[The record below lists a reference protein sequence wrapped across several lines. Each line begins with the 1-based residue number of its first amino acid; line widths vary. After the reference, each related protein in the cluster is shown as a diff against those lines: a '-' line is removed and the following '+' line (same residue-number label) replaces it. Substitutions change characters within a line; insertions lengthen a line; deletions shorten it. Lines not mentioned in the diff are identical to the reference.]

1 MSAALI
7 SELIMTKNSSV
18 YSVFEETVLRAGG
31 RTALIYL
38 GDRYSYSYL
47 KEAAE
52 RLSSGL
58 RRLGIKKKDKFIL
71 YTPNCPQWV
80 VTWLGLQ
87 RIGAIPVPVS
97 PIYTVHDLEYIARD
111 SGAVG
116 ILSADTNFGYAKNLR
131 ERGVLETVIVTNIAD
146 MISWWKRW
154 IGYGFD
160 RIPEGKIDE
169 GAAISFKHLL
179 ESQKDG
185 SPSEECGGYDI
196 LEILYTGGTTKFPK
210 GVPITHEVFLQSFL
224 SQLKVSESLI
234 PLDQNII
241 VQGAPLFHV
250 LGQLFGLG
258 PICLTGATV
267 IIMPRVNLD
276 ALMLYIQRYHAK
288 TLFGV
293 PTLYRM
299 ILEHDRRSFYDL
311 SSLRYCFTGGDVLP
325 LEVLGRWRAAFGT
338 RIFQGYGATETCG
351 GVTMVPVTGDPP
363 EDSVGTVM
371 SEKKIKIVD
380 PETLADQ
387 PLGDIGE
394 LLVSF
399 PAMIDQY
406 WNKPEESEE
415 CFVNLDGSRYYR
427 TGDLMRLD
435 EKGYLYFVDRTA
447 DMIKHKGYRISASE
461 IEAAIKDHPAAI
473 AACVVGVP
481 DSKVGERIKAFV
493 VLKEDARGVTGS
505 ELIAWCKSRLT
516 SYKVPEYIE
525 FRDMLPKS
533 KVGKYLRR
541 ELRREERARTS
552 T

>member
-1 MSAALI
+1 MAMSSSIYAA
-7 SELIMTKNSSV
+7 
-18 YSVFEETVLRAGG
+18 FERTALKSGEH
-31 RTALIYL
+31 TALIYL
-38 GDRYSYSYL
+38 GDRYSYRYL

-58 RRLGIKKKDKFIL
+58 RRLGIKKNDKFII

-97 PIYTVHDLEYIARD
+97 PIYTSHDLEYIARD

-116 ILSADTNFGYAKNLR
+116 ILSADTNFGYAKSLK
-131 ERGVLETVIVTNIAD
+131 ELGVLDTIIVTNIAD
-146 MISWWKRW
+146 MISWWKRL

-160 RIPEGKIDE
+160 RIPDGKLDQE
-169 GAAISFKHLL
+169 SVISFKGLL
-179 ESQKDG
+179 QSPKDG
-185 SPSEECGGYDI
+185 SHAEKCDGDEI

-210 GVPITHEVFLQSFL
+210 GVPISHQVYITSFF
-224 SQLKVSESLI
+224 SQLKVPEPLI

-258 PICLTGATV
+258 PICLTGSTV

-276 ALMLYIQRYHAK
+276 ALMLYVQRYRAK

-325 LEVLGRWRAAFGT
+325 LEVLRRWRDIYGT

-351 GVTMVPVTGDPP
+351 GVTMVPVTGDTP

-371 SEKKIKIVD
+371 PDMNIRIVD
-380 PETLADQ
+380 PETLAEQ
-387 PLGDIGE
+387 PPGHIGE
-394 LLVSF
+394 LLVTA
-399 PAMIDQY
+399 PLMIGQY
-406 WNKPEESEE
+406 WNKPGETEE
-415 CFVNLDGSRYYR
+415 CFVNLDGSIYYR
-427 TGDLMRLD
+427 TGDLVRLD
-435 EKGYLYFVDRTA
+435 ENGYLYFVDRTA

-461 IEAAIKDHPAAI
+461 IEAAIKDHPSAI
-473 AACVVGVP
+473 AACVVGIP
-481 DSKVGERIKAFV
+481 DAKVGERIKAFV
-493 VLKEDARGVTGS
+493 VLKEDARGITGS
-505 ELIAWCKSRLT
+505 ELIRWCKSRLT

-541 ELRREERARTS
+541 ELRREERERTS
-552 T
+552 C